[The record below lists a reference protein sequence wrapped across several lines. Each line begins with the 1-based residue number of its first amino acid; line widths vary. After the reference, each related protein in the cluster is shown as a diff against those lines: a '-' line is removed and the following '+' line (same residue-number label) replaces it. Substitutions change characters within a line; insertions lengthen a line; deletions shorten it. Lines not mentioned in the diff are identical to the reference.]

1 MGSSMVNGST
11 AVRGVE
17 TGAPALGAIAGLML
31 IDHHGVPVWFL
42 VLALTIS
49 LGFGMWSAAI
59 RPRDPNERAER
70 ARIAKGNAGALWVMA
85 CTSVWLGDLGLP
97 GAMMTAL
104 VLGLL
109 GTRALESVEKRWL
122 DTMGGP
128 Q

>member
-31 IDHHGVPVWFL
+31 IDHHGVPIWFL
-42 VLALTIS
+42 VIALTIS

-70 ARIAKGNAGALWVMA
+70 TRIAKGNAGALWVMA

-109 GTRALESVEKRWL
+109 GTRALEMVEKRWL
-122 DTMGGP
+122 NNMEG
-128 Q
+128 